1 MRTICF
7 CNLKGGV
14 AKTTTT
20 ATVAHMLA
28 TLHGKKVLLIDAD
41 SQGNLSQY
49 FGVPAEEGNST
60 LDLLETGAG
69 YYPDFVTPT
78 SIQGIDII
86 PADMSMMSADVA
98 DLTDKRCNLYG
109 INDLRESIEEDNRNL
124 FADGELPVYDYILID
139 CPPAFSA
146 ACKAALLAAD
156 SVIIPIRLDA
166 YSTEGMTN
174 LTMQIANMRRINKRL
189 ELSGILVTQWTNT
202 KEEVDNFDFLRH
214 KSGLPVYRTRIRFSK
229 RVSAATF
236 ACEPLL
242 TFSPWSAATKDYKAF
257 TETLISEE
265 VKDNGKA

>member
-49 FGVPAEEGNST
+49 FGIPAEEGNST
-60 LDLLETGAG
+60 LDLLENGAG
-69 YYPDFVTPT
+69 YYQDFVTPT
-78 SIQGIDII
+78 SVQGIDII
-86 PADMSMMSADVA
+86 PADMSLMSADVA
-98 DLTDKRCNLYG
+98 ALTEKRCNLLSLA
-109 INDLRESIEEDNRNL
+109 DLCDAIRKDNQQL
-124 FADGELPVYDYILID
+124 EADGELPEYDYILID
-139 CPPAFSA
+139 CPPSFSA
-146 ACKAALLAAD
+146 ACTAALYAAD

-166 YSTEGMTN
+166 YSTRGMAN
-174 LTMQIANMRRINKRL
+174 LTMQITNMRRINDGL
-189 ELSGILVTQWTNT
+189 QLSGILVTQWTNT
-202 KEEVDNFDFLRH
+202 KEEADAFDFLRH
-214 KSGLPVYRTRIRFSK
+214 NSALPVYRTPSRFSD

-236 ACEPLL
+236 AREPLL

-265 VKDNGKA
+265 AKGNAEA